1 MRMLRRGYL
10 KTTLGALAGS
20 AAAGLVRGNSFAP
33 GATLVYEFG
42 KKFSLNPRDP
52 VPADE
57 VRVLGGYLRN
67 YVLPQGAM
75 PPEGGWTAV
84 FDLLDVSLP
93 AKKGAGELV
102 MFNSLLGQ
110 VAVSRRAGATDYQIQ
125 QHFRP
130 AGPLDELAA
139 RIRCS
144 GDDLRSIQDYEL
156 LWKSSGV
163 MTYARN
169 EAGTVQSGG
178 LHISSGSR
186 TDFFA
191 INNPLATLW
200 TLMDAVRLLPAS
212 AGWSR
217 RFAMYM
223 DLSSLR
229 RDQVL
234 RFVRTGNVQTADGIV
249 PVRFYEQTGGGIQP
263 IHYAVDEMQRTLFV
277 TQGLLGWGLNRIERI

>member
-1 MRMLRRGYL
+1 MKMLRRNYL
-10 KTTLGALAGS
+10 KTTLGAVAGGV
-20 AAAGLVRGNSFAP
+20 AAGLARGEAFEA
-33 GATLVYEFG
+33 GTALVYESG
-42 KKFSLNPRDP
+42 KKFPLNPGDP

-67 YVLPQGAM
+67 YIVPQGAL
-75 PPEGGWTAV
+75 PSEGGWRAV
-84 FDLLDVSLP
+84 FDILDAVLIE
-93 AKKGAGELV
+93 KKGGGDLV
-102 MFNSLLGQ
+102 MSNSLLGQ
-110 VAVSRRAGATDYQIQ
+110 VAVSRRAGTTDYQIQ

-130 AGPLDELAA
+130 AGPADELTA
-139 RIRCS
+139 RIHCS
-144 GDDLRSIQDYEL
+144 GDDLYSVQQYEL
-156 LWKSSGV
+156 LWKSSGT

-178 LHISSGSR
+178 LHVFSGPL

-191 INNPLATLW
+191 IHNPLTTLW

-212 AGWSR
+212 DGWSR
-217 RFAMYM
+217 RFTMYM

-229 RDQVL
+229 RNQVL
-234 RFVRTGNVQTADGIV
+234 RFVRAGTVQTADGMV
-249 PVRFYEQTGGGIQP
+249 PVRFYEQTGEGIQP